1 MSAPTIRKSILA
13 VFAVVALAIPSL
25 ANAAGDAA
33 KGKAVYDTNC
43 LSCHGATGKGDGP
56 VGAVLNP
63 PPRDFSKGEF
73 KFDTEKDG
81 NAGTDQDLEDV
92 IRKGAAA
99 YGGSPMMAPWPAL
112 SDDDVQNLIA
122 YIRSLKQ

>member
-1 MSAPTIRKSILA
+1 MIPTKSLIA
-13 VFAVVALAIPSL
+13 TAAAVALVLPGL
-25 ANAAGDAA
+25 ASAAGDAA

-63 PPRDFSKGEF
+63 PPRDLSKGEF
-73 KFDTEKDG
+73 KFDTDG
-81 NAGTDQDLEDV
+81 EGGAGTDTDIEMV

-112 SDDDVQNLIA
+112 SDDDVANLVA
-122 YIRSLKQ
+122 FIRSLKQ